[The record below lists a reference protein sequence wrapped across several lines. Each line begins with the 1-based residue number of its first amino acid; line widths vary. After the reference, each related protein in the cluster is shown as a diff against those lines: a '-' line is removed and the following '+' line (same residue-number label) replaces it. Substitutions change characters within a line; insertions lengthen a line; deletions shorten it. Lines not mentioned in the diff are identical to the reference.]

1 MKPEEGRSG
10 PANADPW
17 GAHASTYDRLFAP
30 LTGYVARSL
39 LAMVDGRLSR
49 NARVLDVGCG
59 SGALLLPAIERAAR
73 LRREGDHDHVVGCDH
88 SPGMVALAEA
98 KARALETEAFRCEV
112 QDGQALGY
120 ADGASAAD
128 GRES

>member
-1 MKPEEGRSG
+1 
-10 PANADPW
+10 
-17 GAHASTYDRLFAP
+17 
-30 LTGYVARSL
+30 
-39 LAMVDGRLSR
+39 MVDGRLSR
-49 NARVLDVGCG
+49 SARVLDVGCG